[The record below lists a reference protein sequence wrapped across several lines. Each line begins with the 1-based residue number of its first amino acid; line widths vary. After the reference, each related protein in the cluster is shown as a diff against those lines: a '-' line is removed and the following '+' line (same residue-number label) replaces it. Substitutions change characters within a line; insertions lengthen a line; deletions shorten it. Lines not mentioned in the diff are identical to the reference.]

1 MKTEVEKG
9 LTSDLDSWSGKTCRV
24 HSHQTAAK
32 TSARSSK
39 KLSRSQTKM
48 PLFLDLRAENGTHPA
63 ASWETDT
70 PFLGVYSTRSFGESP
85 SADVESHLSQI
96 LEDMPLRK
104 YSLSGAACR
113 GILRRAERRGK
124 ALPETLRTAL
134 ELQIAAEAPEA

>member
-9 LTSDLDSWSGKTCRV
+9 LTSDLDSWSGKTCRAR
-24 HSHQTAAK
+24 SRQTAAK

-48 PLFLDLRAENGTHPA
+48 PLFLDLRMGNGARPA
-63 ASWETDT
+63 ASWETDS
-70 PFLGVYSTRSFGESP
+70 PLPGVYSTRSFGECP
-85 SADVESHLSQI
+85 NVAVESRLSQI
-96 LEDMPLRK
+96 LEDLPHPK
-104 YSLSGAACR
+104 YSLSAKACR

>member
-39 KLSRSQTKM
+39 KLSGSQTKM
-48 PLFLDLRAENGTHPA
+48 PLFLDLRMGNGARPA
-63 ASWETDT
+63 ALWETGV
-70 PFLGVYSTRSFGESP
+70 PFLGVYSTLSFGESP
-85 SADVESHLSQI
+85 SAGVESHLSQI
-96 LEDMPLRK
+96 LEDTPRPK
-104 YSLSGAACR
+104 YSLSAKACR

-124 ALPETLRTAL
+124 ALPEMLRTAL